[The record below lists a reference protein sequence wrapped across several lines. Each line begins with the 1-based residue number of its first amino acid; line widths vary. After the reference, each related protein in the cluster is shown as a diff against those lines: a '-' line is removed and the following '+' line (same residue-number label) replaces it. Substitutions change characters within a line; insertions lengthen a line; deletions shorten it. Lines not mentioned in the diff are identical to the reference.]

1 MLPKSHRLGY
11 NERQLIDNKSL
22 KGDIEMITK
31 QYRLTKEGVAEL
43 QKELEGLIKERSAIA
58 ERIKTAREFG
68 DLAENSEYQTARQE
82 QEKNDN
88 RISEL
93 EHILANVELIT
104 KPRGDSKVQLG
115 STVKLKGKDGK
126 AKEFQVV
133 GTVEADPLNGK
144 ISDESPIG
152 QALLGKKEGEE
163 VEIKTPV
170 ETATYKIAD
179 IS

>member
-1 MLPKSHRLGY
+1 MKHQFALTREG
-11 NERQLIDNKSL
+11 
-22 KGDIEMITK
+22 IT
-31 QYRLTKEGVAEL
+31 
-43 QKELEGLIKERSAIA
+43 ELEQELAALIAERGPIA

-68 DLAENSEYQTARQE
+68 DLAENAEYSAARQE
-82 QEKNDN
+82 QERAET
-88 RISEL
+88 RIAEI
-93 EHILANVELIT
+93 ENILQNAQVIK
-104 KPRGDSKVQLG
+104 KPKGDSKVQLG

-152 QALLGKKEGEE
+152 QALLGKKEGDT
-163 VEIKTPV
+163 VEIVTPAAT
-170 ETATYKIAD
+170 TAYKIAN